1 MAAALNVVER
11 ALKRIV
17 VELEQANAPCALIGG
32 LAVSARAEPRT
43 TRDVD
48 LAISMPD
55 DDQAEQLVYHLQ
67 SRGYVVG
74 ALLEQARTGRI
85 ATVRLKHG
93 SERSVFIDL
102 LFASSGIEPEIVR
115 QAEELAV
122 LDDMKVRVATRAHLI
137 ALKVLARDDRQRPQD
152 WDDLRALM
160 VDASDGDLAAARQAL
175 ALIQQRGFNR
185 GRSLAEDLERARVD
199 TGRRGNER

>member
-1 MAAALNVVER
+1 VAAALNVVER

-17 VELEQANAPCALIGG
+17 VELEQANAPSALIGG

-102 LFASSGIEPEIVR
+102 LFASSGIELEIVR

-160 VDASDGDLAAARQAL
+160 VDASDDDLAAARQAL
-175 ALIQQRGFNR
+175 AMIQQRGFNR